1 MPSELPPERRSL
13 LQGSRV
19 DQHGVITP
27 LPKSQL
33 AVIFAIK
40 LAIPLGTQQILPY
53 VNELLADQLG
63 KPSKEIGYY
72 TGIIFT
78 AGTLLQFLSAYPWG
92 RVSGI
97 FK

>member
-13 LQGSRV
+13 LQGPRA
-19 DQHGVITP
+19 DQHRVITP

-53 VNELLADQLG
+53 VNELLAHELG
-63 KPSKEIGYY
+63 KPSKEVGYY
-72 TGIIFT
+72 SGIIFT
-78 AGTLLQFLSAYPWG
+78 ATTLSQFVSAYPWG
-92 RVSGI
+92 HASGQL
-97 FK
+97 